1 MFTRINVHATP
12 AASTADLV
20 ARVAREK
27 SIGWA
32 AARGEVASA
41 AGLSVSDVEAI
52 ERGIIPDGAT
62 VLRLGAAAGLVQRE
76 SGAFVGYRAAGTITR
91 ATGDGGPSYHFTMST
106 DNVDRA
112 GDIVEQD
119 WDLSGFNSN
128 PVAFYNHNTWGL
140 PIGRWA
146 NVAGQPLTGDFIPYA
161 PKAADMH
168 PLAAL
173 VADML
178 EQGHLHACSVG
189 FMPTAVIARAQLSRD
204 DARYAAGGYVYVR
217 PRLLEC
223 SVVGIPMNQDACR
236 PMVEPKP
243 TDKSFTAA
251 KPGGSS
257 RSPFFG

>member
-1 MFTRINVHATP
+1 MTTPIRVYSTP

-41 AGLSVSDVEAI
+41 AGLEVSAIEAI
-52 ERGIIPDGAT
+52 ERGDVPTAEMLT
-62 VLRLGAAAGLVQRE
+62 RLSSAVGIVQRE
-76 SGAFVGYRAAGTITR
+76 AGAFIGYRATGTITR
-91 ATGDGGPSYHFTMST
+91 AAGDNGPSYHFTMST

-112 GDIVEQD
+112 DDIVEQD

-168 PLAAL
+168 PLASL

-189 FMPTAVIARAQLSRD
+189 FVPTAVISRAQLPRD
-204 DARYAAGGYVYVR
+204 DARYSQRGYVYIR

-251 KPGGSS
+251 KPGGSN